1 MPPTWRGSES
11 FPFRIELGMRF
22 KIDENLP
29 VEIADLLQQE
39 GHEATTVTA
48 ERLTGSTDAVLA
60 RVCSQENRALIT
72 FDTDFGDIRSYP
84 PQAFPGLVLL
94 RLRKQ
99 DKTHVLSIF
108 PRLIQMF
115 SAQPL
120 AGTLWIVEEGR
131 IRIRE

>member
-1 MPPTWRGSES
+1 
-11 FPFRIELGMRF
+11 MRF

-39 GHEATTVTA
+39 GHVATTVPA

-60 RVCSQENRALIT
+60 MVCSRENRALIT
-72 FDTDFGDIRSYP
+72 LDTDFGDIRRYP

-94 RLRKQ
+94 RLRQQ
-99 DKTHVLSIF
+99 DKNHVLGIF

-115 SAQPL
+115 STQPL
-120 AGTLWIVEEGR
+120 AGKLWIVEEGR
-131 IRIRE
+131 VRIRE